1 MKKILLNLAALFI
14 LISGI
19 AQEEKSK
26 LFNKSDHYGGFG
38 GVEFM
43 LNKDSKLSVV
53 GEGAYLYKNYYI
65 GGFGYGASYDDAL
78 SPEDN
83 HLYELSAGQGGF
95 MLGAYSNTSNVF
107 ALFAETKFGF
117 GNVQAQRE
125 TSANNFE
132 KYDAFLFS
140 FIPKVGISIT
150 PIQILQIRLDVGYQV
165 TNNFDLKGIQ
175 NSAVQGYLV
184 GIGVYFGYF

>member
-1 MKKILLNLAALFI
+1 MKKILLNLVALFI
-14 LISGI
+14 FICGM

-26 LFNKSDHYGGFG
+26 LFNKSDHNGGFG

-65 GGFGYGASYDDAL
+65 GGFGYGASYDDVL

-83 HLYELSAGQGGF
+83 NLYELSAGQGGF
-95 MLGAYSNTSNVF
+95 MFGAYSNTKKLF

-140 FIPKVGISIT
+140 FIPKVGISVT
-150 PIQILQIRLDVGYQV
+150 PIPFFQIRLDAGYQF
-165 TNNFDLKGIQ
+165 TNNFDLNGIQ
-175 NSAVQGYLV
+175 NSSVQGYLV
-184 GIGVYFGYF
+184 GIGLYLEYF